1 MEVMTLREVC
11 DAFEVSRRAVQG
23 YEKEGLVSASERNE
37 RGYLLYDKTEQE
49 KIRQIKFYQQ
59 LGFKLKEI
67 KELLECPGG
76 EAKELLRKQKA
87 SFQKGC

>member
-59 LGFKLKEI
+59 LGFKLKE
-67 KELLECPGG
+67 
-76 EAKELLRKQKA
+76 RA